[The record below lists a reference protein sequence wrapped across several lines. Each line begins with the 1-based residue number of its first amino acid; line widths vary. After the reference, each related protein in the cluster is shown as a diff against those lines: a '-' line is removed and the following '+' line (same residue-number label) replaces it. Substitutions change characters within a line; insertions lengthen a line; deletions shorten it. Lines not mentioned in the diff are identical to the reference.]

1 MELLLISILGILF
14 LVTVSTAVAEELK
27 LLKETAAKCI
37 LVVTFILVVMALIC
51 MLIQNL
57 VHM

>member
-27 LLKETAAKCI
+27 LLKETVAKGI
-37 LVVTFILVVMALIC
+37 LVVTFILVVTALIC

>member
-1 MELLLISILGILF
+1 MELLLISILWILF
-14 LVTVSTAVAEELK
+14 LVTISTAGAMELE
-27 LLKETAAKCI
+27 LLKETAAKGI
-37 LVVTFILVVMALIC
+37 LVVTFILVVTALIC